1 MRGRPAGPAA
11 TLFDYASGR
20 ECLQMID
27 EMKRMRTSG
36 NAPLRSSPMQAAG
49 QVRRN
54 FILHPM
60 TGHSTCWTGR
70 MRRRSKRTI

>member
-36 NAPLRSSPMQAAG
+36 ERPVTVESDAG
-49 QVRRN
+49 
-54 FILHPM
+54 
-60 TGHSTCWTGR
+60 
-70 MRRRSKRTI
+70 RRSRCAVTSSFIR